1 MTPAPGVISD
11 GAAAIHRLAVASQG
25 RPAIRTRLH
34 CPVAPLVEVL
44 ALRRGSGSRRWHGM
58 ALRCG
63 RCCPWLPRMAR
74 DRLTALHPALPS
86 IPGCSMRRIS
96 WMRVLVARGCCGVAW
111 CWHHPSQARLSACPG
126 ASGRPRSRPATVL
139 VAARPCATSRLSNLA
154 KRSSPLAGGS
164 CGLHGAA

>member
-11 GAAAIHRLAVASQG
+11 GAAPIHRPAVASQG
-25 RPAIRTRLH
+25 RLLLH
-34 CPVAPLVEVL
+34 PTALPGSPTCGGLGASARQWIQALARHGIAVWQVLPL
-44 ALRRGSGSRRWHGM
+44 A
-58 ALRCG
+58 
-63 RCCPWLPRMAR
+63 PRMAR
-74 DRLTALHPALPS
+74 DRPTALHPALPS

-96 WMRVLVARGCCGVAW
+96 WMRGFVARGCCGAAW
-111 CWHHPSQARLSACPG
+111 CWHHPSQARFSACPG